1 MMMISHCYHGQQNY
15 YKFVLT
21 VWMFAHIS
29 HIWKLFSIAPR
40 HLSAPLFQHDR
51 KDLECVCVLVR
62 AKVWLGLKWICTW
75 WLCQTSIH
83 LPLPHPA
90 ANPNLSDRQ
99 TGGRHARGQHGSGG
113 GGWAILIQCLLYL
126 QREQRGGQ
134 RRFSY
139 KANSGPISS
148 HVLSG
153 DNFFLTFSP
162 FSFPLTLCIA
172 FILSFIFILLRQKK
186 KGKKKKKQGRQRL
199 SSQQSTERGGGTD
212 SSPEDRPESRD
223 IPQCSW

>member
-1 MMMISHCYHGQQNY
+1 MMISHCYHGQQNY

-51 KDLECVCVLVR
+51 KDLECACVLVR

-99 TGGRHARGQHGSGG
+99 TGGRHAQGQHGSGG

-153 DNFFLTFSP
+153 DNFF
-162 FSFPLTLCIA
+162 
-172 FILSFIFILLRQKK
+172 
-186 KGKKKKKQGRQRL
+186 
-199 SSQQSTERGGGTD
+199 
-212 SSPEDRPESRD
+212 
-223 IPQCSW
+223 